1 MKKKLM
7 EVHSHI
13 LGMRESLT
21 IKEAFELRKR
31 VRKTYLAGRKGRC
44 CRHKTMK
51 MQILAV
57 RENTVL
63 LRN

>member
-1 MKKKLM
+1 M
-7 EVHSHI
+7 EMHSHI
-13 LGMRESLT
+13 LGMRENLT

-44 CRHKTMK
+44 CRHKTLK
-51 MQILAV
+51 IQILV
-57 RENTVL
+57 VSENTAL

>member
-1 MKKKLM
+1 M
-7 EVHSHI
+7 EVHSLI
-13 LGMRESLT
+13 LGTRESLT

-44 CRHKTMK
+44 CRHKTLK
-51 MQILAV
+51 MQILVV